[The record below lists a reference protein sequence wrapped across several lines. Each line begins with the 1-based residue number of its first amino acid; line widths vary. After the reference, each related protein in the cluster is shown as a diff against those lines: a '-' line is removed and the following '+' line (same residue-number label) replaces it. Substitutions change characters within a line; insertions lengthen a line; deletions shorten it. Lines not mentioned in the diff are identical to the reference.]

1 MIEINKDLKELIEGK
16 NVCIVGPSSYLIEED
31 LGEYIDSF
39 DITCRVNE
47 LIPFNFEDKYGSK
60 SDIIFNALHPEAIDD
75 FRNYIMRGYG
85 VYKDVKLNVI
95 TWRPESDHGKHWKGT
110 IEELYDVYFK
120 GFEEKKRYFI
130 SNDYHEY
137 LLNRLQRHMNCGI
150 ASLSILSNYNFNS
163 LFITGFTFY
172 HEFVNLNSIKSFNT
186 CYYSGRNLDFNTK
199 HIKKGAIFN
208 PLISHDQNIQKKYF
222 VKEILLRNEKRIIID
237 SYLRDILGVVNY
249 SNVCQLKN
257 H

>member
-1 MIEINKDLKELIEGK
+1 MIEVNQDLKDLIDGK
-16 NVCIVGPSSYLIEED
+16 NVCVVGPSSYLIEED
-31 LGEYIDSF
+31 LGNYINSF
-39 DITCRVNE
+39 DIICRVND
-47 LIPFNFEDKYGSK
+47 LIPFNYEDKYG
-60 SDIIFNALHPEAIDD
+60 DRTDVIFNALHPEAINE
-75 FRNYIMRGYG
+75 FRQCIMRGYG

-110 IEELYDVYFK
+110 IEELYDAYFK

-130 SNDYHEY
+130 SNEYHES

-150 ASLSILSNYNFNS
+150 ASLSILNNYNFNS

-172 HEFVNLNSIKSFNT
+172 HEFNRIGNDFDS
-186 CYYSGRNLDFNTK
+186 CYFPGRNPEFKLKYTK
-199 HIKKGAIFN
+199 GGITFN
-208 PLISHDQNIQKKYF
+208 PLISHDQNIQKEYF

-237 SYLRDILGVVNY
+237 SYLRDILGLVNY
-249 SNVCQLKN
+249 RNVYQLKN